1 MQKKYLNDFEIGLDE
16 AGRGPL
22 IGRVYAGA
30 VIWGVNTKDND
41 NIIIDS
47 KKLTAKKRA
56 KALEWIKSNVL
67 AWGVGWAEPNEIDSI
82 NILNATKLAMDRAII
97 NLKESVCNES
107 YFNSLNNLIIDGIGW
122 ENKFKDYN
130 VKSVVKGDAKYL
142 SIAAASIIA
151 KEYHDEYIK
160 QLCIDNPELDEK
172 YSLTSNMGYGTK
184 KHIDGLNKYG
194 NSQFHRKTFK
204 PCCNMNI

>member
-1 MQKKYLNDFEIGLDE
+1 MFDK
-16 AGRGPL
+16 
-22 IGRVYAGA
+22 
-30 VIWGVNTKDND
+30 
-41 NIIIDS
+41 
-47 KKLTAKKRA
+47 
-56 KALEWIKSNVL
+56 
-67 AWGVGWAEPNEIDSI
+67 I

-107 YFNSLNNLIIDGIGW
+107 YFNSLNDLIIDGIGW

-194 NSQFHRKTFK
+194 NSQYHRKTFK
-204 PCCNMNI
+204 PCCNM